1 MRKMAGATRRPDSQV
16 QTTSNRNVIGFFTW
30 TDRFAVKREVIR
42 VEGQQTDGTGL
53 GYYSRL
59 VGESSW
65 TQVQILTG
73 EYDGVPSFVTAN
85 GKLFIV
91 DGYNAYIWDGT
102 GTGTSRFTTWNRL
115 PGPTSSL
122 VGTSPD
128 DAPSAAA
135 ISGSGLTADAEY
147 EVTFV
152 FGDSTT
158 GQENRHSAPA
168 VIMRVRTTK
177 ANRNIRID
185 TGYAGRDKDTA
196 TNPDRLTAFL
206 HIPTTV
212 ASLGGNAFIIGLISK
227 LRTPGIWYQPE
238 TTASPGTTTRLIP
251 QTTTFSAQEASGQT
265 VLSVTATTNFKV
277 GDQVVLSPSQS
288 TSEVRRITAI
298 GGGPDITVDSAT
310 SNQHESGEE
319 IVPIMALIFDTEPT
333 TDQYKEFYGP
343 PAEATGIVSH
353 MDSIWCWGAPNFP
366 TRIWFTDPDTPET
379 FPANNFIDVDPDNPD
394 DPIMALVPFGKGFG
408 AELLVLRLDS
418 VWRLQGN
425 SLTTFL
431 SQLVQRGPSCV
442 GEHAAVQLPDGT
454 IVWAGFEDVYRF
466 DGSSVISLMKERVR
480 HDYRSSFA
488 LTDVGGKLT

>member
-1 MRKMAGATRRPDSQV
+1 MAGATRRPDSQV
-16 QTTSNRNVIGFFTW
+16 QSTSNRNVIGFFTW
-30 TDRFAVKREVIR
+30 TDRFGVKREVIR

-102 GTGTSRFTTWNRL
+102 GTSTSRFTTWNRL

-122 VGTSPD
+122 VGTVPD
-128 DAPSAAA
+128 DAPSASA
-135 ISGSGLTADAEY
+135 IPGTGLTADAEY

-152 FGDSTT
+152 FGDSVS

-177 ANRNIRID
+177 ANRDIRID
-185 TGYAGRDKDTA
+185 TGYAGRDFTTSSD
-196 TNPDRLTAFL
+196 PDRITSFL
-206 HIPTTV
+206 HLPTTV
-212 ASLGGNAFIIGLISK
+212 ASLTTARIIGLISK
-227 LRTPGIWYQPE
+227 LRAPGIWFQPE
-238 TTASPGTTTRLIP
+238 AAASAGTSTRVIP
-251 QTTTFSAQEASGQT
+251 QTTKVDADSNSGQQT
-265 VLSVTATTNFKV
+265 LNVTSTTDYLA
-277 GDQVVLSPSQS
+277 GDQVVIDPDSS
-288 TSEVRRITAI
+288 
-298 GGGPDITVDSAT
+298 GGGREVHRIATVQAGISLTMVDDLSFSHTLA
-310 SNQHESGEE
+310 QADKV
-319 IVPIMALIFDTEPT
+319 VPIISLVFDTEPT

-379 FPANNFIDVDPDNPD
+379 FPANNFIDVDPDNPN

-408 AELLVLRLDS
+408 SELLVLRLNS

-431 SQLVQRGPSCV
+431 SQLVQGGVGCV
-442 GEHAAVQLPDGT
+442 GEHAVVQLPDGT
-454 IVWAGFEDVYRF
+454 VMFAGFEDIWRF
-466 DGSSVISLMKERVR
+466 DGSSIISMTKERIR
-480 HDYRSSFA
+480 HNYRSSFG
-488 LTDVGGKLT
+488 LVDVGGSLT